1 MDPIVFST
9 TTLKRRRSDHGG
21 ANKAT
26 TTTVLHQGPD
36 LISRLPDCVLGSIV
50 SLLDTEEGAR
60 TAVLSSRWRHVWRS
74 SAPLN
79 LDDRLRPFYADR
91 QRIPVI
97 SQILGAHKLGSARR
111 FSLRHLHVISSIS
124 YYNDWLLLPVF
135 DGLQELVLRFP
146 IAAYRPE
153 IPASALCFAS
163 LRVLDIY
170 NCTFPASGCAPVFP
184 CLTYLS
190 LRHVCIT
197 EELLHGMITN
207 SPGIEDMVLDTNYG
221 HRQLCL
227 SQPRLRHL
235 AVSVMTAEKSTEEI
249 ELEDIVIKDAASLE
263 RLLLDEALYGPSVR
277 ITGVRNLKILG
288 YLGTGFPV
296 IELDT
301 TIFKVAS
308 QALESSSSHN
318 SESPFRKRG
327 FRCSGPDARKR
338 REEKRR
344 GGEMKAADV
353 AFKALTAGLGFATLY
368 LAGTFSINVYR
379 GLSWHS
385 EQSIDSWILPLFCY
399 KWMKFEGMST
409 IVSVL
414 QLRNHYHVSSVI
426 RLGSL
431 EKVLTVEL
439 MQALSTCITIE
450 LNSYVLT
457 GLHKLLAPAVLRALA
472 PIADVSPFPSGDE
485 ATTTGHGR
493 LFVADGLPLIHMQI
507 SASAPRC
514 SAAVLLLPCSATSMP
529 TRPLLPMSGQKRAP
543 RTAGD
548 NEFSTNCSRRRSGMA
563 VLSSGCHD

>member
-301 TIFKVAS
+301 TIFKCMVPVSLANQLSIVTILALEMHQPKLKVVISYLRCFPCLEKLHIKVAS

-385 EQSIDSWILPLFCY
+385 EQS
-399 KWMKFEGMST
+399 K
-409 IVSVL
+409 
-414 QLRNHYHVSSVI
+414 
-426 RLGSL
+426 L
-431 EKVLTVEL
+431 EKAKTE
-439 MQALSTCITIE
+439 
-450 LNSYVLT
+450 
-457 GLHKLLAPAVLRALA
+457 
-472 PIADVSPFPSGDE
+472 D
-485 ATTTGHGR
+485 
-493 LFVADGLPLIHMQI
+493 
-507 SASAPRC
+507 
-514 SAAVLLLPCSATSMP
+514 
-529 TRPLLPMSGQKRAP
+529 
-543 RTAGD
+543 
-548 NEFSTNCSRRRSGMA
+548 
-563 VLSSGCHD
+563 